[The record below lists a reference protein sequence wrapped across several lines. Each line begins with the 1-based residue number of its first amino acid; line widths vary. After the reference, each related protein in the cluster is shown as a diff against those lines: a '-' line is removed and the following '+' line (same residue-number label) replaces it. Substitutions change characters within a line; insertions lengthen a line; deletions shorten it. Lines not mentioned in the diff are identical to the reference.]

1 MDLTQVNHYLDLSSS
16 SSSSVT
22 LIIELQ
28 RVMKTKFH
36 YTISISSNSLN
47 KQIWKSVNRSRWTID
62 MVKIYNPKLEHSSPT
77 IESTLIHL
85 ETIISLRHAV
95 AICVIQKPHKNKT
108 HSPLSILLYQK
119 LQCRRPAAVHDT
131 TYSNHCSPYHISKLR
146 RCSPPPTHLEA
157 SAAVNHH
164 QSRSFC
170 HRSPPSTLLR
180 SSAVHHQ

>member
-36 YTISISSNSLN
+36 YPIFISSNSLN

-77 IESTLIHL
+77 VESTLIHL

-95 AICVIQKPHKNKT
+95 AINLCHPETAQEQNPFATIHSSLPKITVPSTRRRSWYNIFKPLFT
-108 HSPLSILLYQK
+108 L
-119 LQCRRPAAVHDT
+119 
-131 TYSNHCSPYHISKLR
+131 PY
-146 RCSPPPTHLEA
+146 LEA
-157 SAAVNHH
+157 TPMFTTTNT
-164 QSRSFC
+164 SRSF
-170 HRSPPSTLLR
+170 HRR
-180 SSAVHHQ
+180 